1 MNMMAAAA
9 ALAACIVAS
18 TAAAQDRGTYIG
30 IGVGQSRIQADTGAM
45 DAAARR
51 AGFTGSTTSADEHDT
66 AWKLYLGHQYHRN
79 FAVEASYTDFGRFSR
94 STQTTGP
101 AANLGGSVRGYAV
114 SLDAVGLAPVTERFT
129 LFGKVG
135 LQHWDLDAQAASL
148 AAGVATTAT
157 TSARGN
163 DWKLGLGA
171 RYDFN
176 RNIGVRFEW
185 ERFVNV
191 GDSATTGRS
200 NIDMLAV
207 GVQYRF

>member
-1 MNMMAAAA
+1 MFS
-9 ALAACIVAS
+9 LS
-18 TAAAQDRGTYIG
+18 AAAQDRGTYIG
-30 IGVGQSRIQADTGAM
+30 IGLGQSRIQADTGAI
-45 DAAARR
+45 DTAARR
-51 AGFTGSTTSADEHDT
+51 AGFAASTTTADEHDT

-79 FAVEASYTDFGRFSR
+79 FAVEASYTDFGRFSLG
-94 STQTTGP
+94 TQTTGP
-101 AANLGGSVRGYAV
+101 VASLSGSVRGYAV
-114 SLDAVGLAPVTERFT
+114 SLDAVGLAPVSERFT

-135 LQHWDLDAQAASL
+135 IQHWDVNTQAATL
-148 AAGVATTAT
+148 AAGTATTAT

-171 RYDFN
+171 RYDFT
-176 RNIGVRFEW
+176 RNVGVRFEW

-200 NIDMLAV
+200 NIDVLAV